1 MKKLII
7 LIVVLI
13 AQNLYAQADIVR
25 FEYFF
30 IEVTSGDTL
39 PDPSSTSGVISVPV
53 PPANDVTVNINI
65 GLSLL
70 DPNEAYHLHL
80 YAIDENG
87 TRSLQYIDTT
97 SLPAS
102 PFTEKKV
109 AANVFLQGPYDA
121 NGDTMSTNLNPSGG
135 PLQIP
140 LTSPYAEDPRTV
152 ASIPANVVDWVLIEL
167 RETDTGSAVADT
179 SAFLH
184 KDGGLVAD
192 DGITKEVILKTTS
205 TATDF
210 FVVIKHRNHLSI
222 MTSSTLSLSDIFSI
236 PYDFTTAQSQAFGSN
251 PMTLLEAGVFGMYS
265 GDGDGNGQVQN
276 TDKNIVFNA
285 EVGTAGYKSADFN
298 LNGQVENND
307 KNLHWR
313 LNVGRGTQ
321 VPIP

>member
-13 AQNLYAQADIVR
+13 AQNLYAQSNIVS

-30 IEVTSGDTL
+30 IEVSSGDTL
-39 PDPSSTSGVISVPV
+39 PDPSSTSGVFSVPV
-53 PPANDVTVNINI
+53 SPANDVTVNINI

-70 DPNEAYHLHL
+70 DPNEDHHLHL
-80 YAIDENG
+80 YAIDANG

-102 PFTEKKV
+102 PFTEKRV

-152 ASIPANVVDWVLIEL
+152 SSIPADIVDWVLVEL
-167 RETDTGSAVADT
+167 RETATGSAVADT

-192 DGITKEVILKTTS
+192 DGITKEVTLKTTS
-205 TATDF
+205 AANDF

-222 MTSSTLSLSDIFSI
+222 MTSSAISLSDIFSI
-236 PYDFTTAQSQAFGSN
+236 TYDFTTAQSQAFGSN
-251 PMTLLEAGVFGMYS
+251 PMTLLEAGVFGMLS
-265 GDGDGNGQVQN
+265 GDGNADGGVDALDINLEWRPQNGTTWN
-276 TDKNIVFNA
+276 YTKL
-285 EVGTAGYKSADFN
+285 ADFN
-298 LNGQVENND
+298 LDGGIDAIDVNLYWRPNNGTA
-307 KNLHWR
+307 
-313 LNVGRGTQ
+313 TQ
-321 VPIP
+321 VP

>member
-13 AQNLYAQADIVR
+13 AQNLYAQPNIVR

-30 IEVTSGDTL
+30 IEVSSGDTL
-39 PDPSSTSGVISVPV
+39 PDPSSTSGVFSVPV

-70 DPNEAYHLHL
+70 DPNKDYHLHL
-80 YAIDENG
+80 YAIDANG
-87 TRSLQYIDTT
+87 TRSLQHIDTT

-121 NGDTMSTNLNPSGG
+121 DGDTMSTNLNPSGG

-152 ASIPANVVDWVLIEL
+152 SSIPADIVDWVLVEL
-167 RETDTGSAVADT
+167 RETAMGSAVADT

-184 KDGGLVAD
+184 KDGSLVAD
-192 DGITKEVILKTTS
+192 DGITKEVSLKTTS
-205 TATDF
+205 EATNF

-222 MTSSTLSLSDIFSI
+222 MTNSALSLSDIFSI

-251 PMTLLEAGVFGMYS
+251 PMTLLEAGVFGMYCGDAN
-265 GDGDGNGQVQN
+265 GDGGVDGLDFGVWFPQNGNPWNYN
-276 TDKNIVFNA
+276 T
-285 EVGTAGYKSADFN
+285 TLSDFN
-298 LNGQVENND
+298 LDAGIDGLDFSCWFPNNGT
-307 KNLHWR
+307 
-313 LNVGRGTQ
+313 GTQ
-321 VPIP
+321 VP